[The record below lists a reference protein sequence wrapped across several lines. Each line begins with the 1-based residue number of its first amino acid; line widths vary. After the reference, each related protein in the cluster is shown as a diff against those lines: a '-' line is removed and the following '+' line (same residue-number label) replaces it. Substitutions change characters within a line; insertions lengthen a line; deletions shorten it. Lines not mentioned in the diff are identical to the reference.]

1 MTGAK
6 TFLPVSGFRNG
17 PDALIKRVGI
27 MSSVMYAGSDQIHI
41 AHAGKRAGG
50 FAVRCVKETSL

>member
-1 MTGAK
+1 MSS
-6 TFLPVSGFRNG
+6 PCG
-17 PDALIKRVGI
+17 PEYT
-27 MSSVMYAGSDQIHI
+27 MSSVMYAGFDQIHI